1 MRLDVALTNRGLSR
15 SRKQAARLIQQGS
28 VTVNGETQT
37 KPSHLVTES
46 DSIDTHVVLA
56 VSRAGGKLSFA
67 LKEFGITPS
76 GVCLDIGASTG
87 GFTEVLLGAGV
98 EKVIAIDVG
107 HDQLSPELQL
117 DPRVVNVEGTN
128 VRELTLSQLKKITP
142 VRPSL
147 VVVDLS
153 FISLTVVAKK
163 LLELAQGAEL
173 VVLIK
178 PQFELS
184 KEKLR
189 AGVVRVDSDR
199 EAARDKV
206 LAVFSD
212 LGAEVAGVCV
222 SPVVGTKGNNEFL
235 AHLT

>member
-1 MRLDVALTNRGLSR
+1 MRLDVALTSRGISR
-15 SRKQAARLIQQGS
+15 SRNQAARLIQQGS
-28 VTVNGETQT
+28 VTVNGQTQT
-37 KPSHLVTES
+37 KPSHVVLES
-46 DSIDTHVVLA
+46 DAIEAHQIMA
-56 VSRAGGKLSFA
+56 VSRASGKLSFA
-67 LKEFGITPS
+67 LEEFGITPS
-76 GVCLDIGASTG
+76 GVCLDVGASTG
-87 GFTEVLLGAGV
+87 GFTEVLLGAGA

-117 DPRVVNVEGTN
+117 DPRVVNVEATN
-128 VRELTLSQLKKITP
+128 VRELSLSQLRKIAP
-142 VRPSL
+142 EKPSL

-173 VVLIK
+173 VILIK

-189 AGVVRVDSDR
+189 AGVVKVDSDR
-199 EAARDKV
+199 EAAKENV
-206 LAVFSD
+206 LSTFSE

-222 SPVVGTKGNNEFL
+222 SPVVGTKGNTEFL
-235 AHLT
+235 AHLR

>member
-15 SRKQAARLIQQGS
+15 SRNQAARLIQQGS

-173 VVLIK
+173 VVLIE

-222 SPVVGTKGNNEFL
+222 SPVVGTKGNTEFL
-235 AHLT
+235 AHLR

>member
-1 MRLDVALTNRGLSR
+1 MRLDVALTSRGISR
-15 SRKQAARLIQQGS
+15 SRNQAARLIQQGS
-28 VTVNGETQT
+28 VTVNGQTQT
-37 KPSHLVTES
+37 KPSHVVLES
-46 DSIDTHVVLA
+46 DAIEAHQVMA

-67 LKEFGITPS
+67 LEEFGITPS
-76 GVCLDIGASTG
+76 GVCLDVGASTG
-87 GFTEVLLGAGV
+87 GFTEVLLGAGA
-98 EKVIAIDVG
+98 EKVVAIDVG

-128 VRELTLSQLKKITP
+128 VRELSLSQLRKIAEK
-142 VRPSL
+142 PSL

-153 FISLTVVAKK
+153 FISLTVVANK

-173 VVLIK
+173 VILIK

-189 AGVVRVDSDR
+189 AGVVKVDSDR

-212 LGAEVAGVCV
+212 SGAEVSGVCL
-222 SPVVGTKGNNEFL
+222 SPVVGTKGNTEFL
-235 AHLT
+235 AHLR

>member
-1 MRLDVALTNRGLSR
+1 MRLDVALTSRGISR
-15 SRKQAARLIQQGS
+15 SRNQAARLIQQGS
-28 VTVNGETQT
+28 VTVNGQTQT
-37 KPSHLVTES
+37 KPSHVVLES
-46 DSIDTHVVLA
+46 DAIEAHQIMA
-56 VSRAGGKLSFA
+56 VSRASGKLSFA
-67 LKEFGITPS
+67 LEEFGITPS
-76 GVCLDIGASTG
+76 GVCLDVGASTG
-87 GFTEVLLGAGV
+87 GFTEVLLGAGA

-117 DPRVVNVEGTN
+117 DPRVVNVEATN
-128 VRELTLSQLKKITP
+128 VRELSLSQLRKIAP
-142 VRPSL
+142 EKPSL

-153 FISLTVVAKK
+153 FISLTVVANK

-173 VVLIK
+173 VILIK

-189 AGVVRVDSDR
+189 AGVVKVDSDR

-212 LGAEVAGVCV
+212 SGAEVSGVCV
-222 SPVVGTKGNNEFL
+222 SPVVGTKGNTEFL
-235 AHLT
+235 AHLR

>member
-15 SRKQAARLIQQGS
+15 SRNQAARLIQQGS

-206 LAVFSD
+206 LTVFSD

-222 SPVVGTKGNNEFL
+222 SPVVGTKGNTEFL
-235 AHLT
+235 AHLR

>member
-1 MRLDVALTNRGLSR
+1 LRLDVALTNRGLSR
-15 SRKQAARLIQQGS
+15 SRNQAARLIQQGS

-67 LKEFGITPS
+67 LKEFAITPS

-87 GFTEVLLGAGV
+87 GFTEVLLGAGA

-128 VRELTLSQLKKITP
+128 VRELTLSQLKK
-142 VRPSL
+142 
-147 VVVDLS
+147 
-153 FISLTVVAKK
+153 
-163 LLELAQGAEL
+163 
-173 VVLIK
+173 
-178 PQFELS
+178 
-184 KEKLR
+184 
-189 AGVVRVDSDR
+189 
-199 EAARDKV
+199 
-206 LAVFSD
+206 
-212 LGAEVAGVCV
+212 
-222 SPVVGTKGNNEFL
+222 
-235 AHLT
+235 

>member
-1 MRLDVALTNRGLSR
+1 LRLDVALTNRGLSR
-15 SRKQAARLIQQGS
+15 SRNQAARLIQQGS

-222 SPVVGTKGNNEFL
+222 SPVVGTKGNTEFL
-235 AHLT
+235 AHLR

>member
-1 MRLDVALTNRGLSR
+1 LRLDVALTNRGLSR
-15 SRKQAARLIQQGS
+15 SRNQAARLIQQGS

-67 LKEFGITPS
+67 LEEFGVTPS

-87 GFTEVLLGAGV
+87 GFTEVLLGAGA

-163 LLELAQGAEL
+163 LLELAQGAQL

-189 AGVVRVDSDR
+189 AGVVKVDSDR

-222 SPVVGTKGNNEFL
+222 SPVVGTKGNTEYL

>member
-1 MRLDVALTNRGLSR
+1 MRLDVALTSRGISR
-15 SRKQAARLIQQGS
+15 SRNQAARLIQQGS
-28 VTVNGETQT
+28 VTVNGQTQT
-37 KPSHLVTES
+37 KPSQVVLES
-46 DSIDTHVVLA
+46 DAIEAHQIMA
-56 VSRAGGKLSFA
+56 VSRESGKLSFA
-67 LKEFGITPS
+67 LEEFGITPS
-76 GVCLDIGASTG
+76 GVCLDVGASTG
-87 GFTEVLLGAGV
+87 GFTEVLLGAGA

-142 VRPSL
+142 IRPSL

-173 VVLIK
+173 VILMK

-189 AGVVRVDSDR
+189 AGVVKVDSDR
-199 EAARDKV
+199 EAAKENV
-206 LAVFSD
+206 LSTFSE

-222 SPVVGTKGNNEFL
+222 SPVVGTKGNTEFL
-235 AHLT
+235 AHLR

>member
-15 SRKQAARLIQQGS
+15 SRNQAARLIQQGS

-222 SPVVGTKGNNEFL
+222 SPVVGTKGNTEYL

>member
-15 SRKQAARLIQQGS
+15 SRNQAARLIQQGS

-206 LAVFSD
+206 LAVFSE

-222 SPVVGTKGNNEFL
+222 SPVVGTKGNTEYL

>member
-1 MRLDVALTNRGLSR
+1 MRLDVALTSRGISR
-15 SRKQAARLIQQGS
+15 SRNQAARLVQQGS
-28 VTVNGETQT
+28 VTVNGQTQT
-37 KPSHLVTES
+37 KPSHVVLES
-46 DSIDTHVVLA
+46 DAIEAHQVMA

-67 LKEFGITPS
+67 LEEFGITPS
-76 GVCLDIGASTG
+76 GVCLDVGASTG
-87 GFTEVLLGAGV
+87 GFTEVLLGAGA

-128 VRELTLSQLKKITP
+128 VRELSLSQLRKIVP
-142 VRPSL
+142 EKPNL

-163 LLELAQGAEL
+163 LLELAQGAQL
-173 VVLIK
+173 VALIK

-189 AGVVRVDSDR
+189 SGVVKNNSDR
-199 EAARDKV
+199 ELAKDKTLLGFESAGWTVAAVID
-206 LAVFSD
+206 
-212 LGAEVAGVCV
+212 
-222 SPVVGTKGNNEFL
+222 SPVLGTKGNAEYL
-235 AHLT
+235 AHLV

>member
-1 MRLDVALTNRGLSR
+1 MRLDVALTSRGISR
-15 SRKQAARLIQQGS
+15 SRNQAARLIQQGS
-28 VTVNGETQT
+28 VTVNGQTQT
-37 KPSHLVTES
+37 KPSHVVLES
-46 DSIDTHVVLA
+46 DAIEAHQVMA

-67 LKEFGITPS
+67 LEEFGITPS
-76 GVCLDIGASTG
+76 GVCLDVGASTG
-87 GFTEVLLGAGV
+87 GFTEVLLGAGA
-98 EKVIAIDVG
+98 EKVVAIDVG

-128 VRELTLSQLKKITP
+128 VRELSLSQLRKIAEK
-142 VRPSL
+142 PSL

-173 VVLIK
+173 VILIK
-178 PQFELS
+178 PQFELN
-184 KEKLR
+184 KEKLK
-189 AGVVRVDSDR
+189 AGVVKVDSDR

-206 LAVFSD
+206 LAEFNE

-222 SPVVGTKGNNEFL
+222 SPVVGTKGNTEFL
-235 AHLT
+235 AHLR

>member
-1 MRLDVALTNRGLSR
+1 MRLDVALTTRGLSR
-15 SRKQAARLIQQGS
+15 SRNQAARLIQQGS

-46 DSIDTHVVLA
+46 DSIEAHVVMA
-56 VSRAGGKLSFA
+56 VSRAGGKLAFA
-67 LKEFGITPS
+67 LEQFGITPK

-87 GFTEVLLGAGV
+87 GFTEVLLEAGA

-117 DPRVVNVEGTN
+117 DSRVVNVEGTN
-128 VRELTLSQLKKITP
+128 VRELTLSQLKKIAP
-142 VRPSL
+142 EKPSL

-173 VVLIK
+173 VILIK

-189 AGVVRVDSDR
+189 AGVVKVDSDR

-206 LAVFSD
+206 LALFGD
-212 LGAEVAGVCV
+212 LGAEVSGVCV
-222 SPVVGTKGNNEFL
+222 SPVVGTKGNTEFL
-235 AHLT
+235 AHLR

>member
-1 MRLDVALTNRGLSR
+1 MRLDVALTSRGISR
-15 SRKQAARLIQQGS
+15 SRNQAARLIQQGS
-28 VTVNGETQT
+28 VTVNGQTQT
-37 KPSHLVTES
+37 KPSHVVLES
-46 DSIDTHVVLA
+46 DAIEANQVMA

-67 LKEFGITPS
+67 LEEFGITPS
-76 GVCLDIGASTG
+76 GVCLDVGASTG
-87 GFTEVLLGAGV
+87 GFTEVLLGAGA

-128 VRELTLSQLKKITP
+128 VRELTLSQLRKIVP
-142 VRPSL
+142 EKPSL

-173 VVLIK
+173 VILIK

-189 AGVVRVDSDR
+189 AGVVKVDSDR
-199 EAARDKV
+199 EAAKENV
-206 LAVFSD
+206 LSTFSE

-222 SPVVGTKGNNEFL
+222 SPVVGTKGNTEFL
-235 AHLT
+235 AHLR

>member
-15 SRKQAARLIQQGS
+15 SRNQAARLIQQGS

-222 SPVVGTKGNNEFL
+222 SPVLGTKGNTEFL
-235 AHLT
+235 AHLR

>member
-1 MRLDVALTNRGLSR
+1 MRLDVALTTRGLSR
-15 SRKQAARLIQQGS
+15 SRNQAARLIQQGS

-46 DSIDTHVVLA
+46 DSIEAHVVMA
-56 VSRAGGKLSFA
+56 VSRAGGKLAFA
-67 LKEFGITPS
+67 LEQFGITPK

-87 GFTEVLLGAGV
+87 GFTEVLLEAGA

-117 DPRVVNVEGTN
+117 DSRVVNVEGTN
-128 VRELTLSQLKKITP
+128 VRELTLSQLKKIAP
-142 VRPSL
+142 EKPSL

-173 VVLIK
+173 VILIK

-189 AGVVRVDSDR
+189 AGVVKVDSDR
-199 EAARDKV
+199 ETARDKV
-206 LAVFSD
+206 LALFSD

-222 SPVVGTKGNNEFL
+222 SPVVGTKGNTEFL
-235 AHLT
+235 AHLR

>member
-1 MRLDVALTNRGLSR
+1 MRLDVALTTRGLSR
-15 SRKQAARLIQQGS
+15 SRNQAARLIQQGS

-46 DSIDTHVVLA
+46 DSIEAHVVMA
-56 VSRAGGKLSFA
+56 VSRAGGKLAFA
-67 LKEFGITPS
+67 LEQFGITPK

-87 GFTEVLLGAGV
+87 GFTEVLLEAGA

-117 DPRVVNVEGTN
+117 DSRVVNVEGTN
-128 VRELTLSQLKKITP
+128 VRELTLSQLKKIAP
-142 VRPSL
+142 EKPSL

-163 LLELAQGAEL
+163 LLELAQGADM

-184 KEKLR
+184 KERLR
-189 AGVVRVDSDR
+189 AGVVKADADR
-199 EAARDKV
+199 ELAQARVVESFESLGRKVHGLAA
-206 LAVFSD
+206 
-212 LGAEVAGVCV
+212 
-222 SPVVGTKGNNEFL
+222 SPVVGSKGNVEFL
-235 AHLT
+235 AHFG

>member
-1 MRLDVALTNRGLSR
+1 MRLDVALTSRGISR
-15 SRKQAARLIQQGS
+15 SRNQAARLIQQGS
-28 VTVNGETQT
+28 VTVNGQTQT
-37 KPSHLVTES
+37 KPSHVVLES
-46 DSIDTHVVLA
+46 DAIEAHQIMA
-56 VSRAGGKLSFA
+56 VSRASGKLSFA
-67 LKEFGITPS
+67 LEEFGITPS
-76 GVCLDIGASTG
+76 GVCLDVGASTG
-87 GFTEVLLGAGV
+87 GFTEVLLGAGA
-98 EKVIAIDVG
+98 EKVVAIDVG

-128 VRELTLSQLKKITP
+128 VRELSLSQLRKIAP
-142 VRPSL
+142 EKPSL

-153 FISLTVVAKK
+153 FISLTVVANK

-173 VVLIK
+173 VILIK

-199 EAARDKV
+199 EAAKDKV

-212 LGAEVAGVCV
+212 SGAEVAGVCV
-222 SPVVGTKGNNEFL
+222 SPVVGTKGNTEFL
-235 AHLT
+235 AHLR

>member
-1 MRLDVALTNRGLSR
+1 MRLDVALTTRGLSR
-15 SRKQAARLIQQGS
+15 SRNQAARLIQQGS

-46 DSIDTHVVLA
+46 DSIEAHVVMA
-56 VSRAGGKLSFA
+56 VSRAGGKLAFA
-67 LKEFGITPS
+67 LEQFGITPK

-87 GFTEVLLGAGV
+87 GFTEVLLEAGA

-117 DPRVVNVEGTN
+117 DSRVVNVEGTN
-128 VRELTLSQLKKITP
+128 VRELTLSQLKKIAP
-142 VRPSL
+142 EKPSL

-173 VVLIK
+173 VILIK

-189 AGVVRVDSDR
+189 AGVVKVDSDR
-199 EAARDKV
+199 EVARDKV
-206 LAVFSD
+206 VALFSD
-212 LGAEVAGVCV
+212 LGAEVAGV
-222 SPVVGTKGNNEFL
+222 
-235 AHLT
+235 

>member
-1 MRLDVALTNRGLSR
+1 LRLDVALTSRGISR
-15 SRKQAARLIQQGS
+15 SRNQAARLIQQGS
-28 VTVNGETQT
+28 VTVNGQTQT
-37 KPSHLVTES
+37 KPSHVVFES
-46 DSIDTHVVLA
+46 DAIEANQVMA

-67 LKEFGITPS
+67 LEEFGITPS
-76 GVCLDIGASTG
+76 GLCLDVGASTG
-87 GFTEVLLGAGV
+87 GFTEVLLGAGA

-128 VRELTLSQLKKITP
+128 VRELSLSQLRKIAP
-142 VRPSL
+142 EKPSL

-163 LLELAQGAEL
+163 LFELAQGAEL
-173 VVLIK
+173 VILIK

-189 AGVVRVDSDR
+189 AGVVKVDSDR
-199 EAARDKV
+199 EAAKDKV

-212 LGAEVAGVCV
+212 SGAEVAGVCV
-222 SPVVGTKGNNEFL
+222 SPVVGTKGNTEFL
-235 AHLT
+235 AHLR